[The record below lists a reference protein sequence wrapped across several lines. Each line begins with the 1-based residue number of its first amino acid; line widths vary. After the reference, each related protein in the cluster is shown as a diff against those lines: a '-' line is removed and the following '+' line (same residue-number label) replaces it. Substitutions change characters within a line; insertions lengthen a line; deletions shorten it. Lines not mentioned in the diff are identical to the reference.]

1 MTLFYWYLLDLNN
14 FVEFSYLEKTRIYFI
29 PIVYH
34 LFLNCC
40 KNILIQVTNCFKL
53 IVRTLFYI
61 YTKKKLKNQIT
72 ISFQSYNM
80 FDNTLWTQLRLFYK
94 NKTNYMIYIYLSS
107 MYNCSREKCEYRKV
121 YKMHVLCMDRKS
133 IVLCFV

>member
-53 IVRTLFYI
+53 IVRTLFYF
-61 YTKKKLKNQIT
+61 YTKKNLKTKLQFLSNHIICLTTHCEHNFDSFIKIKQIIWFIFIFLLCT
-72 ISFQSYNM
+72 IVQGRNV
-80 FDNTLWTQLRLFYK
+80 NTGR
-94 NKTNYMIYIYLSS
+94 YIRCMCYVWIGNL
-107 MYNCSREKCEYRKV
+107 
-121 YKMHVLCMDRKS
+121 LCC
-133 IVLCFV
+133 I